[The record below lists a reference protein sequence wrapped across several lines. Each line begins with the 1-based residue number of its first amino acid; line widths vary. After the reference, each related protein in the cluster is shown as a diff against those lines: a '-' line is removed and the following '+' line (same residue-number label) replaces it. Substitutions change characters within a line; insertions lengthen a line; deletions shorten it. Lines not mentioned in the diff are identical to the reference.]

1 MASQA
6 DAALC
11 RYSGDNFRMVSKTD
25 ESTTSDV
32 AANSREPHE
41 LQRDRLTGEIDIII
55 NPASG
60 NGRAG
65 RSWPKLRSQI
75 EALRLHPREHRTA
88 GIGDATRITRE
99 LLDSGAREIAVV
111 GGDGTLNEVVNGFFN
126 NGIAVAPEATLSL
139 IPCGTGRDFSRM
151 LKIASPEQA
160 IRLLP
165 VSVVRSIDVGLIH
178 YRANGEARSRCF
190 VNVADV
196 GLGAETAAW
205 INRSS
210 KAAGGFITYLA
221 GVIRTIMVFQGRPAT
236 VIVDGEPIHDG
247 PIGMVVLANARYLA
261 GGMRMAPSAS
271 LTDGLLDILVLRD
284 VPKRVL
290 LTSLLP
296 SVYRGRHIQHPAV
309 LHLRGKRIEIR
320 SPISLPFEV
329 DGEQPGTTD
338 LQATVLPGALRVRM
352 PYAAAVENG

>member
-1 MASQA
+1 
-6 DAALC
+6 
-11 RYSGDNFRMVSKTD
+11 MVLKTD
-25 ESTTSDV
+25 ESAISD
-32 AANSREPHE
+32 AAQARKPRD
-41 LQRDRLTGEIDIII
+41 LQRGRLTGEFDLII

-60 NGRAG
+60 DGRAG
-65 RSWPKLRSQI
+65 RAWPVMKQQI
-75 EALRLHPREHRTA
+75 EALGLIPRVYQTT
-88 GIGDATRITRE
+88 GIGDATRVTRT
-99 LLDSGAREIAVV
+99 LLASGAREIAVV

-126 NGIAVAPEATLSL
+126 DGIPVAPDAILSL
-139 IPCGTGRDFSRM
+139 IPCGTGHDFSRM
-151 LKIASPEQA
+151 LRIASPEQA

-165 VSVVRSIDVGLIH
+165 VSVVRPIDVGLIR
-178 YRANGEARSRCF
+178 YRENDEARSRCF

-205 INRSS
+205 MNRSS
-210 KAAGGFITYLA
+210 KAAGGFVSYLA
-221 GVIRTIMVFQGRPAT
+221 GVIRTIMTFQGRPAT
-236 VIVDGEPIHDG
+236 VIVDGKLIYDG
-247 PIGMVVLANARYLA
+247 PIGMVVLANACYLA

-296 SVYRGRHIQHPAV
+296 SAYRGTHIQHPAV
-309 LHLRGKRIEIR
+309 LHLQGKQIEIR

-338 LQATVLPGALRVRM
+338 LQATVLPSALRVRM
-352 PYAAAVENG
+352 PYAAAVRDG